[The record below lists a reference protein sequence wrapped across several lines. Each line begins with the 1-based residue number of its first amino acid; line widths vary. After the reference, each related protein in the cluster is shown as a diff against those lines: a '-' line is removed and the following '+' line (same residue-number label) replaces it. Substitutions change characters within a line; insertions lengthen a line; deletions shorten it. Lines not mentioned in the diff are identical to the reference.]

1 MENRL
6 EKLFLFPILCITL
19 LFLMGLS
26 ASAADSHT
34 GWKRVDSVSDLVY
47 NYTPGAESQTV
58 QPGNYYLNADISVD
72 NYCVVSSGTVTICL
86 HGHKLETKKKSYTF
100 IVRGGATL
108 NIEACGSGAGS
119 VVNSNTSASSV
130 AFYVA
135 ANSRLSLEGG
145 QILCN
150 AGDAISL
157 NTGAVSIM
165 ACYVK
170 GYRNGINLQAG
181 DVTIKNGEVWGR
193 YHYGIEINQQGY
205 KDVSIDLNGG
215 LITGFEG
222 GIVAT
227 SVTAPVLTTIQ
238 DGSVEASNGGLPCI
252 NLKNQDGTLTI
263 LDGNFVGLFQSNM
276 KGYVM
281 GGQYTDD
288 SIKAYVPDGYICRKT
303 SDLYYSY
310 EVRPKRVYT
319 VRFTDGLGKE
329 LKTQTVIEG
338 GSATAP
344 PAPTR
349 SGYIFTGWDRGF
361 TNLSGTQ
368 YVITVNA
375 KWKATKVPSKTTK
388 TIADL
393 KKVKKLQLSAAKTS
407 ITVRWKKPSSKDLKK
422 IAYYEIRYATKKD
435 FSDAR
440 KITVSKKKTKAV
452 LKKLK
457 KKTKYYIKIRT
468 RKDSGGVIHV
478 SKWTK
483 KSVKTK

>member
-19 LFLMGLS
+19 LFLMGFS
-26 ASAADSHT
+26 ASAADPHY
-34 GWKRVDSVSDLVY
+34 GWKGVNGISDLVY
-47 NYTPGAESQTV
+47 NYTSGAEYQTV
-58 QPGNYYLNADISVD
+58 QPGNYYLNTDISVD
-72 NYCVVSSGTVTICL
+72 NYFVVSSGAVTICL

-119 VVNSNTSASSV
+119 VVNSNTFASSV

-170 GYRNGINLQAG
+170 GYRSGINLQAG

>member
-1 MENRL
+1 MKNRL
-6 EKLFLFPILCITL
+6 EKLFLFSILCITL
-19 LFLMGLS
+19 LFLMGFS
-26 ASAADSHT
+26 ASAADTHL
-34 GWKRVDSVSDLVY
+34 GWKCVNGISDLVY
-47 NYTPGAESQTV
+47 NYTPGAEYQTV

-72 NYCVVSSGTVTICL
+72 NYFVVSSGAVTICL
-86 HGHKLETKKKSYTF
+86 HGHKLETKKQKYTF
-100 IVRGGATL
+100 IVRGGASLT
-108 NIEACGSGAGS
+108 IEACGSGAGS
-119 VVNSNTSASSV
+119 LVNSYNSAASV

-135 ANSRLSLEGG
+135 ANSRLYLDGG

-157 NTGAVSIM
+157 NTGVVSIM
-165 ACYVK
+165 GSCVK
-170 GYRNGINLQAG
+170 GNRNGINLQAG
-181 DVTIKNGEVWGR
+181 DVTVKNGEVWGMN
-193 YHYGIEINQQGY
+193 HYGIEVNQQGN
-205 KDVSIDLNGG
+205 KDVSIDLKSG

-227 SVTAPVLTTIQ
+227 SVTAPVLTTIE

-263 LDGNFVGLFQSNM
+263 LYGRFVGLFQSNM

-288 SIKAYVPDGYICRKT
+288 SIKAYVSDGYICRET
-303 SDLYYSY
+303 SDSYYAY
-310 EVRPKRVYT
+310 EVGPKRYYT

-344 PAPTR
+344 PAPKR
-349 SGYIFTGWDRGF
+349 SGYIFTGWDKGF

-375 KWKATKVPSKTTK
+375 KWKATKVSTKITK

-393 KKVKKLQLSAAKTS
+393 KKVRKLQLSAAKTS
-407 ITVRWKKPSSKDLKK
+407 ITIRWKKPSSKDLKK
-422 IAYYEIRYATKKD
+422 IAYYEIRYATRKD

-457 KKTKYYIKIRT
+457 KKTKYYVKIRA